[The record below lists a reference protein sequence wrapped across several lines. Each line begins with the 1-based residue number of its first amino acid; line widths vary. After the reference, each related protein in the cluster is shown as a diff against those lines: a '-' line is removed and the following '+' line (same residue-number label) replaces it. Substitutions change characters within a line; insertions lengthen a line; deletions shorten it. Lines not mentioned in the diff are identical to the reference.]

1 MELVN
6 LVKIRKGQI
15 ETYKLLD
22 KTPKQVQE
30 DHDLHTRWYLLVS
43 INNTEEV
50 YIDISLVFVETNLNH
65 LVTWEDIKNNLT
77 DRILEAYSTTLPTNT
92 KKNVI
97 TTHLLNTDDFE
108 LSYCNIT
115 TPEDRNI
122 KTFRWR
128 MPDLVVTKINEKNT
142 TNFNN
147 CLCCIN
153 GIISI
158 PYVYKNELFIKDGAR
173 YMSSTTELN
182 WPSVLLIDFS
192 EIGDIEIVPFKD
204 CSTKYYTDHNVK
216 DSYCDIKLYL
226 PDGKSLKNKTIFPVV
241 AHSLFFPENII
252 ISSQN
257 SIVLSPHKLPIRTS
271 LLKTYQHSEK
281 FIENTDIIKTNST
294 IEKYITEEMF
304 TTDWYGNFFVIVNN
318 PRIFITSVYTTVYAS
333 STHSTIPNNGILFD
347 KSTQSFLDYTKVEYD
362 SLTDLYTNRCSN
374 NFEFDLPF
382 NYYNTSVLNWDCTH
396 REDLFNIYKRDYR
409 ILNIF
414 GE

>member
-1 MELVN
+1 MELVH
-6 LVKIRKGQI
+6 LVKIKKGQM
-15 ETYKLLD
+15 EVYGLSD
-22 KTPKQVQE
+22 KTPEQVQE

-43 INNTEEV
+43 ISDTEKIH
-50 YIDISLVFVETNLNH
+50 IDLSLVFVETSLNR
-65 LVTWEDIKNNLT
+65 LTTWEDIKNNLT
-77 DRILEAYSTTLPTNT
+77 DRILEAYSATLPTNT
-92 KKNVI
+92 TKNLI

-153 GIISI
+153 GIVSI
-158 PYVYKNELFIKDGAR
+158 PYVYKGELFIKDGAR

-182 WPSVLLIDFS
+182 WPSVLLMDFS
-192 EIGDIEIVPFKD
+192 ELGDIEIIPFKD
-204 CSTKYYTDHNVK
+204 CSTKYYTDHNAK

-226 PDGKSLKNKTIFPVV
+226 PDGKSLKNKTVFPVI
-241 AHSLFFPENII
+241 AHSLFFPENVI

-257 SIVLSPHKLPIRTS
+257 SIVISPYKLPIRTS

-281 FIENTDIIKTNST
+281 FIENTDIIKTDSSV
-294 IEKYITEEMF
+294 EKYITEEMF
-304 TTDWYGNFFVIVNN
+304 ATDWYGNFFVVVNN

-333 STHSTIPNNGILFD
+333 STHSTISDNGILFD

-362 SLTDLYTNRCSN
+362 SLTDLYTNRCSS

-382 NYYNTSVLNWDCTH
+382 SYYSTSVLNWDCVH